1 MIKNKFYIFIAF
13 IIVMVLNI
21 NVYAKEPEN
30 STPVKI
36 YGESAITVDMQ
47 TGEIIYSKN
56 IDNRMYPAS
65 TTKLLTALILSENR
79 QKNSTLKY
87 TKDAKSQPAASLN
100 DDIHSIDVG
109 DTMTASSAMD
119 GLLMYSAND
128 IAYMIAENVSK
139 NAPSFADLMN
149 KKVKELNLKNTHFVT
164 PNGLHN
170 KDHYSSA
177 YDMSIIA
184 KTSFKNPWIKDTM
197 GKSTTTIKTS
207 KGVSFTFKNRN
218 KLLGKDGCI
227 AGKTGYTIPAGRCL
241 VTVYERSGRKILG
254 VVMKSIY
261 DPKDTYVFN
270 DMEKIIN
277 WSYTAKPS
285 ILYKKDSIV
294 EKMNIRYKPLG
305 FGPSVNISV
314 PLKTSDNVTYY
325 ENDINKNELKKSI
338 GLNPVN
344 YSNLGGKKP
353 IGTLQ
358 IKERDSLKKYS
369 LYSELSRKYIMK
381 KSLTIYISTIIILAI
396 IALIIRK
403 TIIRKKQ
410 RRYKFY
416 KYR

>member
-1 MIKNKFYIFIAF
+1 MI
-13 IIVMVLNI
+13 LNI

-30 STPVKI
+30 SAQVKI

-65 TTKLLTALILSENR
+65 TTKLLTALILSESK
-79 QKNSTLKY
+79 QKNIPLKY
-87 TKDAKSQPAASLN
+87 TKGAKSQPAASLN
-100 DDIHSIDVG
+100 DDIHSIDIG

-139 NAPSFADLMN
+139 DVPSFADLMN
-149 KKVKELNLKNTHFVT
+149 KKVKELHLKNTHFVT

-170 KDHYSSA
+170 KNHYSSA

-184 KTSFKNPWIKDTM
+184 KTAFKNPWIKETM
-197 GKSTTTIKTS
+197 GKSSTTIKTS

-227 AGKTGYTIPAGRCL
+227 AGKTGYTVPAGRCL

-277 WSYTAKPS
+277 WSYAAKPT
-285 ILYKKDSIV
+285 ILHTKNSIV
-294 EKMNIRYKPLG
+294 EQKSIKYKPLG
-305 FGPSVNISV
+305 FGPSIKISV
-314 PLKTSDNVTYY
+314 PLKVSDNVTYY
-325 ENDINKNELKKSI
+325 ENSVNKNELKESI
-338 GLNPVN
+338 NLSSIDS
-344 YSNLGGKKP
+344 SNLEGKKP

-369 LYSELSRKYIMK
+369 LYSGLSRKYIMK
-381 KSLTIYISTIIILAI
+381 KSLPIYISTIIILAI
-396 IALIIRK
+396 IALVIRRIIIHKR
-403 TIIRKKQ
+403 Q
-410 RRYKFY
+410 RLRKFY
-416 KYR
+416 RYR